1 MPKGFKYSDTAAL
14 MLAIQRQNAQTRK
27 KAKQMTTP
35 EKKALLRKFLINQ
48 QQKKAEQK
56 LFNLVTGSRGWGR
69 RRKNK
74 TRKKT
79 RKSRRK
85 KLDRHIKGRV
95 LQ

>member
-1 MPKGFKYSDTAAL
+1 
-14 MLAIQRQNAQTRK
+14 
-27 KAKQMTTP
+27 MTTP
-35 EKKALLRKFLINQ
+35 EKKALLRKFFKKNSINQ